1 MALLDLRD
9 LQLSLGGPRL
19 FDGLSLTL
27 DDGERVGLLGRN
39 GAGKSTLLRVIDG
52 QLPADAGDVV
62 VRKGARVAFLEQDP
76 PLPAGQ
82 TALDVVLAGLG
93 ATPQAREARR
103 HEAEAWLSRV
113 EVDPAADAGTLSGG
127 QRRRVAL
134 ARALAPEPDLL
145 LLDEPTNHLDLDAI
159 TWLEGFLKGAF
170 RGAVVFVTHDRA
182 FLQALATRVVELD
195 RGRLLDFAA
204 SYDEHLRRREAL
216 FEQESREQAA
226 FDKVLAEEEAW
237 IRRGVKARR
246 TRNEGRVRAL
256 KAMRSERQARRE
268 TMGTADVAVVE
279 GKRAGKRVAQAKDV
293 TFGYEP
299 DRPLVQDLTT
309 TVLRGDKVGLIG
321 PNGAGKT
328 TLIRLLLGTLEPQS
342 GTVTLGPN
350 LQVAYFDQQRLGID
364 PDWSVADNV
373 TGRTGDFVQIGD
385 QKRHVY
391 SYLKDFLFEPE
402 RARMMAGVLSGGER
416 ARLLLAQLF
425 TRPANVL
432 VLDEPTNDL
441 DLETLEVLENL
452 LVDFPGTV
460 LTVSHDR
467 AFLDNV
473 VSSTLVLG
481 GDGRVKEYVGGYSDV
496 VRQQQK
502 EAKAAAPSRPS
513 KGKMSAPTAPAA
525 PKPKKLSY
533 KEQRELDELPAR
545 IETLETE
552 QADLYVRLGDPA
564 LYQDESSDAVTTAQ
578 TRLARIEAELKRAYE
593 RWEALEAQREALQG

>member
-19 FDGLSLTL
+19 FDGLRLTL
-27 DDGERVGLLGRN
+27 HDGERVGLLGRN

-52 QLPADAGDVV
+52 QLAPDGGEAVL
-62 VRKGARVAFLEQDP
+62 RRGARVAFLEQDP

-93 ATPQAREARR
+93 GSADARAARQ

-113 EVDPAADAGTLSGG
+113 EVDPSLDAGTLSGG

-145 LLDEPTNHLDLDAI
+145 LLDEPTNHLDLEAI

-216 FEQESREQAA
+216 FEQEEREQAA

-237 IRRGVKARR
+237 IRRGIKARR

-256 KAMRSERQARRE
+256 KAMRNERQARRE
-268 TMGTADVAVVE
+268 TLGTADVAVAQ
-279 GKRAGKRVAQAKDV
+279 GKRAGKRVAQAKGV
-293 TFGYEP
+293 TFGYDPE
-299 DRPLVQDLTT
+299 RPLVQGLTT

-328 TLIRLLLGTLEPQS
+328 TLIRLLLGDLEPQS
-342 GTVTLGPN
+342 GSVTLGPN
-350 LQVAYFDQQRLGID
+350 LQVAYFDQQRAGID
-364 PDWSVADNV
+364 PEWSVADNV
-373 TGRTGDFVQIGD
+373 TGQTGEFVQIGD

-391 SYLKDFLFEPE
+391 SYLRDFLFEPE
-402 RARMMAGVLSGGER
+402 RARMKAGVLSGGER

-473 VSSTLVLG
+473 VSSTLVLS

-496 VRQQQK
+496 MRQQR
-502 EAKAAAPSRPS
+502 KAAQATAPP
-513 KGKMSAPTAPAA
+513 KPPAA
-525 PKPKKLSY
+525 PAPKPTARARRKLSY
-533 KEQRELDELPAR
+533 HEQRELDALPAQ
-545 IETLETE
+545 IGALEAE
-552 QADLYVRLGDPA
+552 QATLY
-564 LYQDESSDAVTTAQ
+564 
-578 TRLARIEAELKRAYE
+578 TRLADPAFYQEKGPDAAAEVQARLATIGTDLETAYE
-593 RWEALEAQREALQG
+593 RWETLEEQREALQG

>member
-9 LQLSLGGPRL
+9 LRLSLGGPRL
-19 FDGLSLTL
+19 FDGLQLTL
-27 DDGERVGLLGRN
+27 HDGERVGLLGRN

-52 QLPADAGDVV
+52 QLPPDSGDVV
-62 VRKGARVAFLEQDP
+62 VRRGARVAFLEQDP

-93 ATPQAREARR
+93 GDESRR

-113 EVDPAADAGTLSGG
+113 EVDPAANAGQLSGG

-182 FLQALATRVVELD
+182 FLQTLATRVVELD

-216 FEQESREQAA
+216 FEQEEREQDA
-226 FDKVLAEEEAW
+226 FDKKLAEEEAW

-256 KAMRSERQARRE
+256 KAMRTERQARRE
-268 TMGTADVAVVE
+268 TLGTADVAVVE
-279 GKRAGKRVAQAKDV
+279 GKRAGKRVAEAKNV
-293 TFGYEP
+293 SFGYDP
-299 DRPLVQDLTT
+299 ARPLVQGLTT

-328 TLIRLLLGTLEPQS
+328 TLIRLLLGELEPQA
-342 GTVTLGPN
+342 GVVTLGPN

-373 TGRTGDFVQIGD
+373 TGRTGEFVQIGD

-441 DLETLEVLENL
+441 DLETLEVLETL

-473 VSSTLVLG
+473 VSSTLVLD
-481 GDGRVKEYVGGYSDV
+481 GDGHVKEYVGGYSDV
-496 VRQQQK
+496 VRQQKKAAK
-502 EAKAAAPSRPS
+502 EAAAASKGPS
-513 KGKMSAPTAPAA
+513 KAKMSAPVAAPA

-533 KEQRELDELPAR
+533 KEQRELEALPAR
-545 IETLETE
+545 IETLEAE
-552 QADLYVRLGDPA
+552 QAALYLRLADPA
-564 LYQDESSDAVTTAQ
+564 IYQDADADAVTTVQ
-578 TRLARIEAELKRAYE
+578 DRLAGIAQELAQAYK
-593 RWEALEAQREALQG
+593 RWEALEAQQEAGQG